1 MKSKVTVA
9 IPVYND
15 EKYLREAID
24 SILHQ
29 TYKDFILLIINDG
42 STDSIQ
48 DIIASYT
55 DKRIKL
61 INHPCKMGRPA
72 ARNTALEAA
81 DTKYLAWMD
90 ADDIS
95 LPDRLQKQISFL
107 DSHPKISVCGSRV
120 RYFHDMRGTSRHPAT
135 SSEILATTLFHPAIA
150 NPSAVIR
157 LSSIR
162 QKNIS
167 YDARFKRA
175 EDFSFWTDFFLVH
188 SLNGFVVPDILLK
201 YRVFSRLS
209 NPVWHLK
216 VIQDKVLPAIHM
228 DYTASEAEIHAGLVV
243 ENRTLLIQKY
253 GLESIFNW
261 LERLNEHCQQQKLTF
276 SPIVTSLI
284 HAYAERLI
292 AAAPNPLQALCLYRK
307 FSLAKEHTF
316 LHMYLRTAARWGYG
330 LLKC

>member
-1 MKSKVTVA
+1 
-9 IPVYND
+9 
-15 EKYLREAID
+15 
-24 SILHQ
+24 
-29 TYKDFILLIINDG
+29 
-42 STDSIQ
+42 
-48 DIIASYT
+48 
-55 DKRIKL
+55 
-61 INHPCKMGRPA
+61 MGRPA
-72 ARNTALEAA
+72 ARNTALDAA
-81 DTKYLAWMD
+81 DTEYLAWMD

-95 LPDRLQKQISFL
+95 LPDRLQKQIAFL

-120 RYFHDMRGTSRHPAT
+120 RYFHEMRGTSRHPAT
-135 SSEILATTLFHPAIA
+135 SSGILATTLFHPAIA
-150 NPSAVIR
+150 NPSAVMR

-167 YDARFKRA
+167 YDTRFKRA

-188 SLNGFVVPDILLK
+188 GLNGFVVSDILLK
-201 YRVFSRLS
+201 YRVFLRPT
-209 NPVWHLK
+209 NPEWHLK

-228 DYTASEAEIHAGLVV
+228 NYTVSEAEIHAGLVV
-243 ENRTLLIQKY
+243 ENRTSLIKKY
-253 GLESIFNW
+253 GLENIFNW

-330 LLKC
+330 LLKG

>member
-42 STDSIQ
+42 STDSSQ

-61 INHPCKMGRPA
+61 INHPCNMGRSA

-81 DTKYLAWMD
+81 DTEYLAWMD

-95 LPDRLQKQISFL
+95 LPDRLQKQIAFL

-120 RYFHDMRGTSRHPAT
+120 RYFHEMRGSSRHPAT
-135 SSEILATTLFHPAIA
+135 SPGILATTLFHPAIA
-150 NPSAVIR
+150 NPSAVMR

-167 YDARFKRA
+167 YDTRFKRA

-188 SLNGFVVPDILLK
+188 GLNGFVVSDILLK
-201 YRVFSRLS
+201 YRVFLRPT
-209 NPVWHLK
+209 NPEWHLK
-216 VIQDKVLPAIHM
+216 VIQDKVLPSINM
-228 DYTASEAEIHAGLVV
+228 NYTSSEAEIHAGLVV
-243 ENRTLLIQKY
+243 ENRTFLIQKY
-253 GLESIFNW
+253 GLESIFAW
-261 LERLNEHCQQQKLTF
+261 LERLNNHCRQQKLTF

-284 HAYAERLI
+284 HSYAERLQLPI
-292 AAAPNPLQALCLYRK
+292 PYRPYASIENSPLRK
-307 FSLAKEHTF
+307 NIPFCTCIFVQQHAGD
-316 LHMYLRTAARWGYG
+316 MAY
-330 LLKC
+330 

>member
-24 SILHQ
+24 SILNQ

-42 STDSIQ
+42 STDNSE

-61 INHPCKMGRPA
+61 INHSCNMGRPA
-72 ARNTALEAA
+72 ARNTALDAA
-81 DTKYLAWMD
+81 DTEYLAWMD

-95 LPDRLQKQISFL
+95 LPDRLQKQIAFL
-107 DSHPKISVCGSRV
+107 DSHPEISICGSKV
-120 RYFHDMRGTSRHPAT
+120 RYFHEMRGTSRHPAT
-135 SSEILATTLFHPAIA
+135 SSGILATTLFHPAIA

-167 YDARFKRA
+167 YDEQFKRA
-175 EDFSFWTDFFLVH
+175 EDFSFWVDCFLVH
-188 SLNGFVVPDILLK
+188 RLNGFVLPDILLK
-201 YRVFSRLS
+201 YRVFSRPS
-209 NPVWHLK
+209 NPAWHLK
-216 VIQDKVLPAIHM
+216 VIQDKVLPSIHIN
-228 DYTASEAEIHAGLVV
+228 YTASEAEIHAGLVV
-243 ENRTLLIQKY
+243 ENRTSLIKKY
-253 GLESIFNW
+253 GLENIFNW
-261 LERLNEHCQQQKLTF
+261 LERLNGHCQQQKLTF

-330 LLKC
+330 LLKG